1 MKYMYLHQ
9 PDFRIMDCASASYC
23 ADLKQYNNQS
33 KVATCI
39 SCISC
44 ITSQTVIRV
53 VLNAQNSACFVEVKS
68 FVM

>member
-1 MKYMYLHQ
+1 MYLYQ
-9 PDFRIMDCASASYC
+9 PDFRIMDCALASYC
-23 ADLKQYNNQS
+23 ADLKQHNNPS
-33 KVATCI
+33 KVVTRI

-44 ITSQTVIRV
+44 ITSQTVIHV